1 MARAPIL
8 ARGSALLSRG
18 GRGSRGATRA
28 PREGAPEQQRTLR
41 RDLDAIEALGFP
53 LYADRAGGEVRWKLL
68 EGCRRSPP
76 PS

>member
-1 MARAPIL
+1 M
-8 ARGSALLSRG
+8 
-18 GRGSRGATRA
+18 
-28 PREGAPEQQRTLR
+28 EGAPEHQRTLR